1 MRRFCTSNFSV
12 NSMTSTTMVGR
23 PNGSRACAGK
33 MRTLGKSMGETG
45 GHKVLRRQTRF
56 FRIDSSANDVVNLF
70 RYQKC
75 PVNTKCKY
83 GKFER
88 SLTRAIRKMEARSN
102 SSKLRVVAQKHK
114 YSTYKYRLAILLP
127 IPWHPD

>member
-1 MRRFCTSNFSV
+1 MRRFCTSNSSV

-33 MRTLGKSMGETG
+33 ICTLGKSMGATG

-70 RYQKC
+70 RC

-83 GKFER
+83 SKFEK
-88 SLTRAIRKMEARSN
+88 SLTRAIRKIEAKNN
-102 SSKLRVVAQKHK
+102 SSKLHAVAQNHK

-127 IPWHPD
+127 ILWHPD